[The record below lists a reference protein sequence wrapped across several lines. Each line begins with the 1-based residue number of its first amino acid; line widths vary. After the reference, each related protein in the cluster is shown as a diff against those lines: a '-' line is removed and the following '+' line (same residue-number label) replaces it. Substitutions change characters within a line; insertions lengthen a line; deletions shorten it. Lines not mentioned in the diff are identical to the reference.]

1 MRSNRFWHI
10 VFSCQRAFVLPP
22 CPAEWPAT
30 NSLRLAYAPRLST
43 PHYSVICIFHTLP
56 QTPLFPASTL
66 AISAPPIVAIA
77 ECEEGFLAALGM
89 TEREEDQK
97 ERCRTPQTPFGMT
110 NAFRMSARRH
120 CEEVEEAENGD
131 FGGTPTPLFGLCRGN
146 KGVTGIWTLS
156 RGKKGLS
163 STGESPVGRGERN
176 VGSTASKWP
185 LRDAHPGGMLDIS
198 KSVGR
203 VAHSQCSLAIL
214 NR

>member
-66 AISAPPIVAIA
+66 AISPPPIVAIA

-89 TEREEDQK
+89 TEREEGQK
-97 ERCRTPQTPFGMT
+97 ERCLTPQTPFGMT
-110 NAFRMSARRH
+110 MFDRRSTVECRRADIARRWRKQKT
-120 CEEVEEAENGD
+120 AI
-131 FGGTPTPLFGLCRGN
+131 L
-146 KGVTGIWTLS
+146 GVPPPPCLLYVGET
-156 RGKKGLS
+156 KGLR
-163 STGESPVGRGERN
+163 EFGR
-176 VGSTASKWP
+176 
-185 LRDAHPGGMLDIS
+185 
-198 KSVGR
+198 
-203 VAHSQCSLAIL
+203 
-214 NR
+214 